1 MPRVIRVDPI
11 NPDREKLRIA
21 ADILKRGGIVAF
33 PTETVYGL
41 GADAL
46 NPEAVKRVFQ
56 TKGRP
61 PDNPII
67 VHINSFDMLY
77 QVAESS
83 GEDIE
88 RILRILWPGPFT
100 VILRKKAIVPS
111 VTTAGLPHVAV
122 RMPAHPVALGI
133 IEELR
138 RPIAAPSA
146 NKSGRP
152 SPTVAEHVIEDLGD
166 SVDLVVDGGETF
178 FGVESTIID
187 LTGESPTLVRPGPI
201 DPEYLENIIGKKILI
216 PPFARGFGEAEK
228 AIAPGTKYRHYAP
241 DKQLLLIE
249 NINNS
254 CIERIAKDLINRGLK
269 ICVVGYR
276 EFLYIRETLG
286 IEYISMGS
294 LNNKYEI
301 ARNLYKALRSVDRAQ
316 ADLCIVLG
324 VDERGIGLAIM
335 NRLRKASGGNII
347 RCQ

>member
-11 NPDREKLRIA
+11 NPDRGKLRIA
-21 ADILKRGGIVAF
+21 ADILRRGGIVAF

-56 TKGRP
+56 AKGRP

-77 QVAESS
+77 QVAESN
-83 GEDIE
+83 EDIE

-100 VILRKKAIVPS
+100 VILRKKAIIPS
-111 VTTAGLPHVAV
+111 ITTAGLPHVAV

-133 IEELR
+133 IEELG

-152 SPTVAEHVIEDLGD
+152 SPTAAEHVIEDLGD

-187 LTGESPTLVRPGPI
+187 LTGETPTLLRPGPI
-201 DPEYLENIIGKKILI
+201 DPEYLESITGKKILI
-216 PPFARGFGEAEK
+216 PPFARGFEEADK

-241 DKQLLLIE
+241 EKQLLLVE
-249 NINNS
+249 NINNN
-254 CIERIAKDLINRGLK
+254 CIERIAMDLINRGLK
-269 ICVVGYR
+269 ICVVGCR
-276 EFLYIRETLG
+276 ELSYIGETLG

-301 ARNLYKALRSVDRAQ
+301 ARNLYKALRSVDKTQ

-324 VDERGIGLAIM
+324 IDEKGIGLAIM
-335 NRLRKASGGNII
+335 NRLRKASGGNIVK
-347 RCQ
+347 CQ